1 MRRLKGCKG
10 EGLLLEGSR
19 LLLEALDAGIELDI
33 VLATPEFL
41 DSAEGRRVHSRLPVS
56 PDRIAPELLE
66 SIADADSPRGVVAA
80 ARKSRGRL
88 EDVPVLRDGVYV
100 YVDGLQDPGN
110 LGALARTA
118 EAAGAVALLLAPG
131 TVDPHHPRAVR
142 GSAGSLLRLPAVPRV
157 EPESLRRHLA
167 KVEPA
172 WLALVAHGGHDLY
185 EHPLDGALIL
195 TLGAEG
201 PGISA
206 DLEDR
211 AQHRLTIPLASPVE
225 SLNAAVA
232 AAVTLFE
239 IRRRRR

>member
-1 MRRLKGCKG
+1 MI
-10 EGLLLEGSR
+10 
-19 LLLEALDAGIELDI
+19 LEALDAGIELDV

-41 DSAEGRRVHSRLPVS
+41 DSAQGRRIRSRLPLS

-66 SIADADSPRGVVAA
+66 SIADADSPRGLVAA

-88 EDVPVLRDGVYV
+88 EDVPVVRGGVYV

-110 LGALARTA
+110 LGALARAA

-142 GSAGSLLRLPAVPRV
+142 GSAGSLLRLPAVPDV
-157 EPESLRRHLA
+157 EPESLQRCLA
-167 KVEPA
+167 KVEPE
-172 WLALVAHGGHDLY
+172 WLALVAHGGRNLY
-185 EHPLDGALIL
+185 EHALEGTLIL

-201 PGISA
+201 PGLSA
-206 DLEDR
+206 RLEDR
-211 AQHRLTIPLASPVE
+211 AQHHVTIPLASPVE
-225 SLNAAVA
+225 SLNVAVA